1 MRNITFDVV
10 SNKITNDDGGSNE
23 SIKITFTNH
32 TLNSTIVKFKRGVY
46 IEKIMLDSNSV
57 TVSDNMNISPYF
69 YLNDVKIET
78 DKNYTYTTKS
88 GSSGGGGTTTEIYVD
103 NEDVLNQ
110 LSVIKTDLDGIS
122 SDLENLNVDV
132 DLSTVYSKLDSIISD
147 ISKIPTTD
155 YSSRFNTIDTNISKI
170 PTKDYTSTLSEIKGL
185 ITDGTTIVSDI
196 LS

>member
-1 MRNITFDVV
+1 MRNITFNI
-10 SNKITNDDGGSNE
+10 SNNTITSDDGGSNE
-23 SIKITFTNH
+23 SIKITFENH
-32 TLNSTIVKFKRGVY
+32 IVGTTIVKFKRGAYV
-46 IEKIMLDSNSV
+46 EKILLDTDV
-57 TVSDNMNISPYF
+57 LTVSDNMNISPYF

-147 ISKIPTTD
+147 ISKIPTID
-155 YSSRFNTIDTNISKI
+155 YTSRFNTIDTNISKI